1 VAVSVASHG
10 GVGVLQLEVGGGR
23 IEEQQVDFQVEQ
35 VRDLVKHPDLE
46 SLAHVVKPVHRPV
59 TGVVTG
65 LGQSVDVHVVV
76 DPVRGGQLRRRRERP
91 VGDQAEQHPLGH
103 LGVAGPTAARR
114 GVQTSHHG
122 VDAQPSPQRVEG
134 ERAPEWP

>member
-91 VGDQAEQHPLGH
+91 VGDQAEQHPLG
-103 LGVAGPTAARR
+103 GGRIAGPAPPGAK
-114 GVQTSHHG
+114 VQG
-122 VDAQPSPQRVEG
+122 GDDLVDAQPPPQRIEH
-134 ERAPEWP
+134 ERAAERP